1 MTLWLI
7 RAGSRGEHEQK
18 FLDEGRVY
26 VAWEELDVDL
36 GALPDRQALIE
47 VLEDRF
53 PDEKAK
59 ALLNWSSQVWPFAK
73 DMAVGD
79 WVAMPSK
86 LQSGLYFGELTSDY
100 HFEALGPNP
109 YYHWR
114 SINWFSGLI
123 PRTVFPQ
130 DLLYS
135 FGAFMTICRIQRN
148 DAEARVKA
156 MAARNWKAEGVKDS
170 APRTPVGLQGSAG
183 GEEAADSANVN
194 LEELAADRIERL
206 IEARFKGHG
215 LTALVEA
222 ILQAEGYSTYRSP
235 EGADGGADILA
246 GGGELGFGK
255 PQICVEVKS
264 GSDPVDRPTVDKLIG
279 AGQKFGAETCLFVS
293 WAGFK
298 SNVQKELARD
308 FFRVRL
314 WSRKELL
321 EKLFAHYYKLP
332 EEMRL
337 ALPLKRVWMV
347 ASQEIE

>member
-123 PRTVFPQ
+123 PRTVFSQ

-235 EGADGGADILA
+235 EGADGGA
-246 GGGELGFGK
+246 LGFGK